1 MPSGRAFDFVR
12 APAAGILPGRHVP
25 AARVRTMDEVTDPQ
39 MASRIHCHAYVPGIE
54 GDFWRAEQIEGEHHR
69 PVTAPRRCS
78 AQRRGVAIG
87 HFL

>member
-1 MPSGRAFDFVR
+1 MPSRLVFAFVCT
-12 APAAGILPGRHVP
+12 PAAGILPGRHVP

-39 MASRIHCHAYVPGIE
+39 MASRIHRHAYVPGIE
-54 GDFWRAEQIEGEHHR
+54 GDFRRAGRSKANIIAS
-69 PVTAPRRCS
+69 VTAPRRCS